1 MWKENTTYQI
11 YQGFCMYL
19 KRQTLIFL
27 FLFLSDLIHL
37 TFTYY
42 TAGEHYIRSHSR
54 LQKYSTRAELRV
66 VLVMKLAEE
75 EVRVSGND
83 TMERESGWSAAAP
96 HVPCRALRAWI
107 SRRSTKASKCSRSC
121 GETRPRTSE
130 SRENYGRDTI
140 GEGRKRGT
148 DVGERRIEYV
158 SMLRC
163 LDRGIEWCLTLWY

>member
-11 YQGFCMYL
+11 YKGLCLCVPQ
-19 KRQTLIFL
+19 KADTHFL

-37 TFTYY
+37 TCTYY
-42 TAGEHYIRSHSR
+42 NAGENYIHSHSR
-54 LQKYSTRAELRV
+54 LQKYCTRAELSV

-83 TMERESGWSAAAP
+83 PTERESGCRAAAP

-130 SRENYGRDTI
+130 SRENCGGDTI
-140 GEGRKRGT
+140 GERAGKSET
-148 DVGERRIEYV
+148 DVGERRIEDV
-158 SMLRC
+158 NML
-163 LDRGIEWCLTLWY
+163 LPDPTE